1 MEELDVAQAIA
12 TLQQQ
17 VKQLEQTDAEQ
28 WERLDALRDRLPNWA
43 VLVLTAGGGLI
54 GFLAHWLAS
63 CLK

>member
-1 MEELDVAQAIA
+1 MAEAIA

-17 VKQLEQTDAEQ
+17 VKQLEKTDAEQ
-28 WERLDALRDRLPNWA
+28 WNALDTMRDRLPNWA
-43 VLVLTAGGGLI
+43 VLVFTFGGGLI